1 MNVVITIGILVVVG
15 LAVFGGLRRGLR
27 RELLNIVG
35 VIMAFVGGI
44 LLAKPV
50 ASLFNHYGVIEEL
63 PYLLAFLCGFIAVSL
78 GFSILKGPLIPKEI
92 DTAERIS
99 GGLLGFMKG
108 VIFAGILL
116 YLLVGIWPGSVKTVT
131 DVPAAR
137 LVAPVTSIIDAVV
150 GAVTPLLPED
160 FTARVREGFQFFQDT
175 RRELGSAFEAARDI
189 GESARDVGETA
200 REYGRKVQ
208 VGAAVVDSLAGM
220 LEPPPEGY

>member
-15 LAVFGGLRRGLR
+15 LAVLGGLRRGLR

-35 VIMAFVGGI
+35 VILAIVGGI

-160 FTARVREGFQFFQDT
+160 FTARVRNGFQFFQDT
-175 RRELGSAFEAARDI
+175 RRELGSAFET
-189 GESARDVGETA
+189 ARDVGESA

-208 VGAAVVDSLAGM
+208 EGAAVVDSLAGM
-220 LEPPPEGY
+220 LEPPPEG

>member
-1 MNVVITIGILVVVG
+1 MNVIITIGILFTIG
-15 LAVFGGLRRGLR
+15 FSTFGGLRKGLR

-35 VIMAFVGGI
+35 VLVAIVGGI

-50 ASLFNHYGVIEEL
+50 ASLFNHYGVGEEL

-92 DTAERIS
+92 DTAERMS
-99 GGLLGFMKG
+99 GGILGFLKG

-116 YLLVGIWPGSVKTVT
+116 YLLVGIWPGSVETVT
-131 DVPAAR
+131 EVPAAR

-160 FTARVREGFQFFQDT
+160 FTAQIRGGFQFFQDT
-175 RRELGSAFEAARDI
+175 REELGAALETVR
-189 GESARDVGETA
+189 EVGETT

-208 VGAAVVDSLAGM
+208 EGAAVVDSLAGL
-220 LEPPPEGY
+220 LEPPPAGF